1 MCNLIPQST
10 NRDDESR
17 IDYYLEHLKLDRHA
31 LPPLIHY
38 WVADGYYSN
47 NKYIDGVVALG
58 LHQIGKLR
66 HDANLLLALPRR
78 TKAARASAPL
88 RRQS

>member
-47 NKYIDGVVALG
+47 NKYIDGG
-58 LHQIGKLR
+58 I
-66 HDANLLLALPRR
+66 NW
-78 TKAARASAPL
+78 
-88 RRQS
+88 QSVQFAYGFKVT